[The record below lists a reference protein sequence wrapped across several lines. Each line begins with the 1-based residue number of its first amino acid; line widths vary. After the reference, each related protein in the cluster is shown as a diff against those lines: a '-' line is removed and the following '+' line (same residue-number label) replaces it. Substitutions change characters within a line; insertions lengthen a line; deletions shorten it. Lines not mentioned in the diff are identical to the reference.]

1 MKSNTVRIQSSMTI
15 TVTSGLQCKDVT
27 NADAHIPDRLKVA
40 PEWPKYSIQIM
51 QGVGDYPAEI
61 AKWNTV
67 KALVE
72 AGVMT
77 ISESTNEAKEEDA
90 AKVEALKKEEKQG
103 KQGKRGKN
111 AKSLDELVE
120 EAEEPVE
127 VEEAKGE

>member
-15 TVTSGLQCKDVT
+15 TVTSGLQCKDLSDDSQQ
-27 NADAHIPDRLKVA
+27 NIPNRLKVA

-51 QGVGDYPAEI
+51 QGVGEYPAEI

-77 ISESTNEAKEEDA
+77 ISQPTEE
-90 AKVEALKKEEKQG
+90 VSKKEEKQG
-103 KQGKRGKN
+103 KQGKQGKN

-120 EAEEPVE
+120 EAKPVE
-127 VEEAKGE
+127 VEKGE

>member
-15 TVTSGLQCKDVT
+15 TVTSGLQCNDVT
-27 NADAHIPDRLKVA
+27 NKDAHIPDRLKVA

-61 AKWNTV
+61 ANWNTV

-77 ISESTNEAKEEDA
+77 ISESANEAKEEDM
-90 AKVEALKKEEKQG
+90 AKVEALNAKKEEN
-103 KQGKRGKN
+103 QGKRGKN

-120 EAEEPVE
+120 EAEEV
-127 VEEAKGE
+127 KGE

>member
-1 MKSNTVRIQSSMTI
+1 MESKTVRIQSSMTI
-15 TVTSGLQCKDVT
+15 TVTSGLQCSDLS
-27 NADAHIPDRLKVA
+27 NESQQNIPNRLKVA

-77 ISESTNEAKEEDA
+77 ISQSTNEAKEE
-90 AKVEALKKEEKQG
+90 EALNAKKEEKQG
-103 KQGKRGKN
+103 KKGKN
-111 AKSLDELVE
+111 TKSLDELIE
-120 EAEEPVE
+120 EAEEV
-127 VEEAKGE
+127 KGE

>member
-51 QGVGDYPAEI
+51 QGVGEYPAEI

-77 ISESTNEAKEEDA
+77 ISQSTNEAKEE
-90 AKVEALKKEEKQG
+90 EALNAKKEENQG
-103 KQGKRGKN
+103 KQRKN

-120 EAEEPVE
+120 
-127 VEEAKGE
+127 GE

>member
-15 TVTSGLQCKDVT
+15 TVTSGLQCKDLSDDSQQ
-27 NADAHIPDRLKVA
+27 NIPNRLKVA

-77 ISESTNEAKEEDA
+77 ISQSTEEVLNA
-90 AKVEALKKEEKQG
+90 KKEE

-120 EAEEPVE
+120 EAEE
-127 VEEAKGE
+127 AKGE

>member
-1 MKSNTVRIQSSMTI
+1 MESKTVRIQSSMTI

-27 NADAHIPDRLKVA
+27 NKDAHIPDRLKVA

-67 KALVE
+67 KALVD

-77 ISESTNEAKEEDA
+77 ISQSTNEAKEEDT
-90 AKVEALKKEEKQG
+90 AKVEALNAKKEEKQG
-103 KQGKRGKN
+103 KRGK
-111 AKSLDELVE
+111 KGKTLDELVE
-120 EAEEPVE
+120 EAEPVE
-127 VEEAKGE
+127 IEEPKGE

>member
-27 NADAHIPDRLKVA
+27 NADAHVPDRLKVA

-77 ISESTNEAKEEDA
+77 ISQSTNEAKEEDV
-90 AKVEALKKEEKQG
+90 AKVEALNAKKEE

-120 EAEEPVE
+120 EAEEV
-127 VEEAKGE
+127 KGE

>member
-15 TVTSGLQCKDVT
+15 TVTSGLQCKDLSDDSQQ
-27 NADAHIPDRLKVA
+27 NIPNRLKVA

-51 QGVGDYPAEI
+51 QGVGEYPAEI

-77 ISESTNEAKEEDA
+77 ISESTNEAKEEDT

-103 KQGKRGKN
+103 KRGK
-111 AKSLDELVE
+111 KGKTLDELVE
-120 EAEEPVE
+120 EAEPVE
-127 VEEAKGE
+127 VEEVKGE

>member
-15 TVTSGLQCKDVT
+15 TVTSGLQCNDVT
-27 NADAHIPDRLKVA
+27 NKDAHIPDRLKVA

-77 ISESTNEAKEEDA
+77 ISQSTNEVKEEDM
-90 AKVEALKKEEKQG
+90 AKVEALNAKKEE

-120 EAEEPVE
+120 EAEEV
-127 VEEAKGE
+127 KGE